1 MMDSA
6 RHTNPLIGL
15 IDTTSRLRGRLKSAF
30 AASAADLGLSE
41 MEVTVLNAV
50 TGAGTPPTVP
60 QIGRALGHPRQ
71 VIQRAANAL
80 VEAGLIAATP
90 NPEHKRAMLL
100 SSTPKGD
107 AMKRT
112 ADARGQEIAA
122 GLLRSIDAELVDQ
135 ANELLETLRRQ
146 IDAHFRNHSEG
157 PKP

>member
-1 MMDSA
+1 MIDA
-6 RHTNPLIGL
+6 TRQANPLIGL

-50 TGAGTPPTVP
+50 TGASTPPTVP

-71 VIQRAANAL
+71 VIQRAANTL
-80 VEAGLIAATP
+80 VEAGLIAASP
-90 NPEHKRAMLL
+90 NPDHKRAMLL
-100 SSTPKGD
+100 AATPKGD

-122 GLLRSIDAELVDQ
+122 QLLCSVDPKLVAQ
-135 ANELLETLRRQ
+135 ANELLETLRKQ
-146 IDAHFRNHSEG
+146 IDAHFRNTPEG

>member
-1 MMDSA
+1 MIDATRSA
-6 RHTNPLIGL
+6 NPLIGL

-50 TGAGTPPTVP
+50 TGASTPPTVP

-80 VEAGLIAATP
+80 VEKGLIAATP
-90 NPEHKRAMLL
+90 NPDHKRAVLL
-100 SSTPKGD
+100 SSTPSGD
-107 AMKRT
+107 AMKRK

-122 GLLRSIDAELVDQ
+122 GLLCSVDAQLVKQ
-135 ANELLETLRRQ
+135 ANELLETLRKQ
-146 IDAHFRNHSEG
+146 IDAHFRNDLEG
-157 PKP
+157 HKP